1 MIVWINSGA
10 RERRG
15 AVTERNVD
23 THGETVQR
31 FRRLTRINSGARERR
46 GAVTERNV
54 DTHGETVQRF
64 RSA

>member
-1 MIVWINSGA
+1 MSGSSGRARQCLSGGLRMIVWINSEA
-10 RERRG
+10 
-15 AVTERNVD
+15 T
-23 THGETVQR
+23 
-31 FRRLTRINSGARERR
+31 ERR